1 MERNNFDCVL
11 HCRERENVILEGFLF
26 FLHNLVELRTFSI
39 FSLLLKRKKGLRRSD
54 VFGNRVFNMFG

>member
-39 FSLLLKRKKGLRRSD
+39 FSLLLKRKGFKEE
-54 VFGNRVFNMFG
+54 